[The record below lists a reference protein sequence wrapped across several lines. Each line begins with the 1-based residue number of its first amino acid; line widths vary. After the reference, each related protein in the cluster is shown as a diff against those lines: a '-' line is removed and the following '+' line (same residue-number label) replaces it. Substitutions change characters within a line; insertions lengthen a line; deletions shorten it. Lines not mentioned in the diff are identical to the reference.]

1 MEAKVLGRIPEA
13 LVGDPIVDGATSA
26 CIALCILFRPDE
38 ESIPVVVDKPEYT
51 LPQYGHQN

>member
-1 MEAKVLGRIPEA
+1 METKVLGRVPSTLI
-13 LVGDPIVDGATSA
+13 GDPIVDGVTSA

-38 ESIPVVVDKPEYT
+38 ESILVEVDKPEYT